1 MGVFARWLWP
11 EVPTIYVFMFMWR
24 WTRSL
29 LQWTS
34 CRFSFGLGPEGA
46 TVDVH
51 FSGTTVAM
59 GTLVFVL
66 TVFGDLFLRND
77 LSCSMFNS
85 GSRRVGNLRGGGCCC
100 FVETDD
106 HHIAQ
111 PRKSTLSTAIST
123 EGLIFT
129 AVTWPRSV

>member
-1 MGVFARWLWP
+1 MGVFAGWLWP
-11 EVPTIYVFMFMWR
+11 EVPTINVFMFIWR

-34 CRFSFGLGPEGA
+34 CRFSFGLGPAVE

-66 TVFGDLFLRND
+66 TVFG
-77 LSCSMFNS
+77 
-85 GSRRVGNLRGGGCCC
+85 
-100 FVETDD
+100 
-106 HHIAQ
+106 
-111 PRKSTLSTAIST
+111 
-123 EGLIFT
+123 
-129 AVTWPRSV
+129 